1 MSDNPDSR
9 RAARPILKLLGSA
22 LVALC
27 LGCVPGSKLEPF
39 AATRAVEA
47 SRHGESLLLQEDLD
61 AALAEFEKAIDLHP
75 GLASAHEKI
84 GFIQEQRGDYPA
96 AAKAYGEA
104 VKINPYRFDYSVA
117 LAQVYQK
124 MSSFA
129 DAVRAYLHACELD
142 PQSYH
147 AHLNLGICYRKAGQL
162 EDSVVSLTKAIE
174 LSPDDPAAHAE
185 LGLTYDAQGKYYE
198 AINEYN
204 QSLERNP
211 EQAEVLINLGTTLIR
226 QEDRWANARK
236 ALERAIDLD
245 PKSARAYERLGFTYF
260 RERLYTEA
268 LRQYEW
274 AVLLDPRM
282 PEAHSGLGV
291 VRMAM
296 YLQNPSQT
304 ELRHMA
310 IEHWHRS
317 LEANPQQPKIRE
329 LIEKYREKPAQSGDA
344 VLVGGP

>member
-1 MSDNPDSR
+1 MSDNHTR
-9 RAARPILKLLGSA
+9 REAGTRGLAIAGAAVLL
-22 LVALC
+22 LW

-39 AATRAVEA
+39 AASRAQEA
-47 SRHGESLLLQEDLD
+47 VKQGAALLQQEDLE
-61 AALAEFEKAIDLHP
+61 AALAEFEKAVDLHP
-75 GLASAHEKI
+75 GLAEAHEKV
-84 GFIQEQRGDYPA
+84 GYIQEQRGDFPA
-96 AAKAYGEA
+96 AAKAYGQA
-104 VKINPYRFDYSVA
+104 VKINPYRFDYSVS

-142 PQSYH
+142 PQSYQ
-147 AHLNLGICYRKAGQL
+147 ARLNLGICYRKAGQL
-162 EDSVVSLTKAIE
+162 DDSVACLNKAIE
-174 LSPDDPAAHAE
+174 LSPDDPAGHAE

-198 AINEYN
+198 AIHEYN
-204 QSLERNP
+204 ESLERNP

-226 QEDRWANARK
+226 QEGRWANARK

-245 PKSARAYERLGFTYF
+245 PKSARAYERLGFCYF
-260 RERLYTEA
+260 RERLYKEA
-268 LRQYEW
+268 LKQYEW

-304 ELRHMA
+304 ELRQMA

-329 LIEKYREKPAQSGDA
+329 LIEKYRDKQAPDGEA
-344 VLVGGP
+344 VLVGAQ